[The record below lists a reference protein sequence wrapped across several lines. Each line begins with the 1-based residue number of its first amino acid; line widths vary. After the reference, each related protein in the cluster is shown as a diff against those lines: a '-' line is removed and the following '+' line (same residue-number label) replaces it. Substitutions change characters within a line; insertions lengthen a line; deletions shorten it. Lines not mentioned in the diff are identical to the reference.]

1 MNEGF
6 VRSPGAYLNSL
17 VLANHPEFRRSSTI
31 IQSQP
36 QQKRYCEPE
45 EPEIIPASE
54 EVAMAAIAE
63 IKAKLYR
70 KVG

>member
-17 VLANHPEFRRSSTI
+17 VLANHPEMKRPATE
-31 IQSQP
+31 SQP
-36 QQKRYCEPE
+36 TYQSRYIEPD
-45 EPEIIPASE
+45 EPVGDIASE
-54 EVAMAAIAE
+54 EVARSSIADIMAI
-63 IKAKLYR
+63 LNR